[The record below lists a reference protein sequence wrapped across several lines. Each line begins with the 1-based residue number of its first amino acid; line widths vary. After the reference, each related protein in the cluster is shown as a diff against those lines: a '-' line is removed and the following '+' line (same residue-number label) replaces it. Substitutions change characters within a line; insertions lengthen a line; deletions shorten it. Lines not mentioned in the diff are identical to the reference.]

1 MAHKFVPPFFLP
13 HLCHMN
19 YCIDSD
25 NQFPIFQINER
36 IGFDEDTRSGI
47 DGNIFSKEF
56 FQIDGKKPSLITY
69 YTNSTGGDVQD
80 GISMF
85 TSIINAK
92 SKTKSVISGF
102 CYSTAGWL
110 ALAADEVV
118 MYNHSH
124 WMAHMPVSESETKM
138 LKAARNMIATVISE
152 KSGRN
157 NKPKKTKQEIL
168 DMMES
173 TTYMYADEMK
183 EQGLINDIL
192 DSNNQR
198 ILNVVSI
205 NNEYLKQQKILNSLL
220 IKKEKKSIIMDIS
233 AKILNRLSLANGSDE
248 SDVLAKIAKIE
259 NRANDLNEDLKISNE
274 KLRSSTENFNTLKD
288 DFSKIE
294 NSLKQKETEL
304 SEAKEKIRILN
315 EEKASLESKISENE
329 RISNEQKAT
338 IQRSASEVIINGFIA
353 SGKIKNEVASI
364 WIEKHIQDPVGVEAI
379 LNAQPVSL
387 KVPSPMD
394 PKQKIDNLGLPLN
407 ASVSDFMELNRKKRE
422 NKI

>member
-1 MAHKFVPPFFLP
+1 VPPFFLP
-13 HLCHMN
+13 HLCYMN

-25 NQFPIFQINER
+25 NQFPIFQINEK
-36 IGFDEDTRSGI
+36 IGIDEDTKSGI
-47 DGNIFSKEF
+47 DGSIFSKEF

-124 WMAHMPVSESETKM
+124 WMAHMPVSENETKM
-138 LKAARNMIATVISE
+138 LKAARSMIATVISE

-157 NKPKKTKQEIL
+157 NKPKKTKQQIL

-198 ILNVVSI
+198 ILNVVSVDK
-205 NNEYLKQQKILNSLL
+205 EYLKQQKILNSLL
-220 IKKEKKSIIMDIS
+220 IKTEKNIVMPDNFS
-233 AKILNRLSLANGSDE
+233 AKILNRLNLATGSDE
-248 SDVLAKIAKIE
+248 SDVLSKIAKIE
-259 NRANDLNEDLKISNE
+259 NRANDLAEDLKISNE
-274 KLRSSTENFNTLKD
+274 KLKSSGETFNALKD

-304 SEAKEKIRILN
+304 SEIKEKLRILN
-315 EEKASLESKISENE
+315 EEKVSLESKVIENE
-329 RISNEQKAT
+329 RIANEQKAT

-353 SGKIKNEVASI
+353 SGKIKDEVASV
-364 WIEKHIQDPVGVEAI
+364 WIEKHIEDPIGIEKI
-379 LNAQPVSL
+379 LNFQPVSL
-387 KVPSPMD
+387 KVPSPID
-394 PKQKIDNLGLPLN
+394 PKQKIDNLGLPLE
-407 ASVSDFMELNRKKRE
+407 ASISDFMELNRKKRE